1 MGHRED
7 LLVGAK
13 RCLIEIGYARTTSRD
28 IVAASNTNLASI
40 VYHYGSKE
48 ALLNVALIEAVKDS
62 AKGLGRTLNT
72 EMPPDA
78 SPIERFEAIWSSL
91 VEQFTA
97 QRQIWLASFEVFAQV
112 DRVPEVREALA
123 AAIQDGREGMVRMFQ
138 AITGQDQA
146 DLDEPTV
153 RAMGSFFQALATGVM
168 SQWLVEPERA
178 PSGQDLANALR
189 LMVSLTAPTLTPGAS
204 SGH

>member
-48 ALLNVALIEAVKDS
+48 ALLNVALMDAIKDS
-62 AKGLGRTLNT
+62 AEGLGRTLNT
-72 EMPPDA
+72 EMAPDA
-78 SPIERFEAIWSSL
+78 TPIERFEAIWSSL
-91 VEQFTA
+91 VEQFSA
-97 QRQIWLASFEVFAQV
+97 QRQVWLASFEVFAQV

-123 AAIQDGREGMVRMFQ
+123 AAIQDGREGMTQMFQ
-138 AITGQDQA
+138 AITGQDNA
-146 DLDEPTV
+146 ELDEGTV

-189 LMVSLTAPTLTPGAS
+189 LMVSMTAPAVAT
-204 SGH
+204 GH